1 MTEPHGYQ
9 RFLAELKRRKVFRL
23 AALYGGAGF
32 VAVQAADVF
41 VPALG
46 LPPWILRAIAF
57 LVIAGF
63 PLALLVAWIF
73 ERTPEGMKRT
83 GDATEGEIEA
93 IVAEAP
99 SARWPAGLAALAGVA
114 LIALSAWWF
123 ATGQIRGTGTY
134 DSIAVLPFLS
144 LSDDPAGERFADGL
158 TEELLNGLAGV
169 EDLRVAART
178 SSFAFKNTNL
188 DVRSIADS
196 LGVATVL
203 EGSVRR
209 EGDRVRITVQL
220 IDSERGF
227 HLWSQEYDRQLRDV
241 FAVQEEIAT
250 SVTRALIPRLRPRE
264 GEMLVRGG
272 TTDDTAY
279 DEYLLGRE
287 KWRSREIPAL
297 IEAID
302 HFHAAIARDSSFAL
316 AWSGLADAID
326 ALAWRETEYQTL
338 VPQARNAALRA
349 LAIDPELAEAWV
361 SAGILAYEFDGDW
374 QTGEFALRRA
384 LALRPSYAFA
394 QQQLSGLL
402 RNRGRVEEAGPYVEK
417 AVELDPLSAMIREA
431 YALYHL
437 CAGDPIGARRQQEIA
452 AELGPGSVNHLGL
465 VWYAKRLGMEPEEAA
480 TAAESFARAR
490 GIPDPEE
497 WRFIGTSIVDGT
509 RRADALALV
518 DRTVE
523 LDDFEEHQLRLALG
537 DHQGYLD
544 WLEGEWE
551 AGAADLTRI
560 GVAPQ
565 YDPLREDPRFIA
577 IVRDLGLP
585 NGYDPVRKTV
595 NWPPS
600 APKRSETQP
609 PSYRAGPAADPES

>member
-46 LPPWILRAIAF
+46 LPPWILRVVAF
-57 LVIAGF
+57 VVIAGF
-63 PLALLVAWIF
+63 PLALFVAWVF

-83 GDATEGEIEA
+83 GEATEGEIEA

-99 SARWPAGLAALAGVA
+99 SRRWPAGLAALAGVA

-123 ATGQIRGTGTY
+123 ATGRIRGTSTY

-188 DVRSIADS
+188 DIRSIADS

-209 EGDRVRITVQL
+209 EGDRTRITVQL

-227 HLWSQEYDRQLRDV
+227 HLWSAEYDRELRDV

-250 SVTRALIPRLRPRE
+250 EVTRALVPRLRPTE
-264 GEMLVRGG
+264 GETLVRGG
-272 TTDDTAY
+272 TADAAAY
-279 DEYLLGRE
+279 DDYLLGRE
-287 KWRSREIPAL
+287 KWRTREIPAL

-302 HFHAAIARDSSFAL
+302 HFHAAIGRDSSFAL

-326 ALAWRETEYQTL
+326 ALAWRETRYENL

-361 SAGILAYEFDGDW
+361 SAGILAYEFDSDW
-374 QTGEFALRRA
+374 ETGEFAVRRA
-384 LALRPSYAFA
+384 LRLRPSYAFA
-394 QQQLSGLL
+394 HHQLSGIL
-402 RNRGRVEEAGPYVEK
+402 RNRGRVEEASPYIEK
-417 AVELDPLSAMIREA
+417 AVELDPLSPMIRET
-431 YALYHL
+431 YALHVL
-437 CAGDPIGARRQQEIA
+437 GNGDASGGREQQEIA
-452 AELGPGSVNHLGL
+452 ADLAPGSVDHLGL
-465 VWYAKRLGMEPEEAA
+465 VWYAKRFGLEPAEAA
-480 TAAESFARAR
+480 AAAESFARAR
-490 GIPDPEE
+490 GISDPEE
-497 WRFIGTSIVDGT
+497 WRLIGTSIVGGT
-509 RRADALALV
+509 RREEALALV
-518 DRTVE
+518 DRTE
-523 LDDFEEHQLRLALG
+523 GLTDFEEHQIRLALG
-537 DHQGYLD
+537 DHEGYLD
-544 WLEGEWE
+544 WLEGEWK
-551 AGAADLTRI
+551 AGAADLVRI
-560 GVAPQ
+560 GVLPQ
-565 YDPLREDPRFIA
+565 YDPLRDDPRFIA
-577 IVRDLGLP
+577 VVRDLGLP
-585 NGYDPVRKTV
+585 NGYDPVTKTV
-595 NWPPS
+595 SWP
-600 APKRSETQP
+600 
-609 PSYRAGPAADPES
+609 

>member
-1 MTEPHGYQ
+1 MTDPHGYQ

-46 LPPWILRAIAF
+46 LPPSLLRVVAF

-63 PLALLVAWIF
+63 PFALFVAWVF
-73 ERTPEGMKRT
+73 ERTPEGLKRT
-83 GDATEGEIEA
+83 GEAADGEIEA

-99 SARWPAGLAALAGVA
+99 SRRWPAGLAALAGVA

-123 ATGQIRGTGTY
+123 ATGRIRGTGTY

-209 EGDRVRITVQL
+209 EGDRARITVQL

-227 HLWSQEYDRQLRDV
+227 HLWSQEYDRELRDV

-250 SVTRALIPRLRPRE
+250 AVTRALIPRLRPVE
-264 GEMLVRGG
+264 GESLVRGG
-272 TTDDTAY
+272 TLDDAAY

-287 KWRSREIPAL
+287 KWRTREIPAL

-326 ALAWRETEYQTL
+326 ALAWREIRYENL

-349 LAIDPELAEAWV
+349 LTIDPDLAEAWV
-361 SAGILAYEFDGDW
+361 SAGILAYEFDRDW
-374 QTGEFALRRA
+374 ETGEFALRRA

-417 AVELDPLSAMIREA
+417 AVELDPLSPMIREA
-431 YALYHL
+431 YALYLL
-437 CAGDPIGARRQQEIA
+437 CSGDPVGARKQLEVA
-452 AELGPGSVNHLGL
+452 SDLAPGSVNHLGL
-465 VWYAKRLGMEPEEAA
+465 VSYAKRFGMEPTEAA
-480 TAAESFARAR
+480 AAAESFARAR

-497 WRFIGTSIVDGT
+497 WRFIGSAIVDGE
-509 RRADALALV
+509 RRPEALALL
-518 DRTVE
+518 DRTGG
-523 LDDFEEHQLRLALG
+523 LAAYEEQQIRLALG
-537 DHQGYLD
+537 DHQGFLD
-544 WLEGEWE
+544 WLEGEWR
-551 AGAADLTRI
+551 AGAANLSRI

-565 YDPLREDPRFIA
+565 YDPLREDPRFMA
-577 IVRDLGLP
+577 IVKDLRLP
-585 NGYDPVRKTV
+585 NGYDPVTKTV
-595 NWPPS
+595 SWP
-600 APKRSETQP
+600 
-609 PSYRAGPAADPES
+609 

>member
-46 LPPWILRAIAF
+46 LPPLILRAVAF

-63 PLALLVAWIF
+63 PLALFVAWVF
-73 ERTPEGMKRT
+73 ERTPEGMRRT

-99 SARWPAGLAALAGVA
+99 SRRWPAGLAALAGVA
-114 LIALSAWWF
+114 LIALSAWWI
-123 ATGQIRGTGTY
+123 ATGRIRGTGTY

-144 LSDDPAGERFADGL
+144 LSDDPAGQRFADGL
-158 TEELLNGLAGV
+158 TEELLNGLSGV

-209 EGDRVRITVQL
+209 EGDRARITVQL

-227 HLWSQEYDRQLRDV
+227 HLWSAEYDRELRDV

-250 SVTRALIPRLRPRE
+250 AVTRALIPRLRPAE
-264 GEMLVRGG
+264 GATLVRGG
-272 TTDDTAY
+272 TTDDAAY
-279 DEYLLGRE
+279 DWYLLGRE
-287 KWRSREIPAL
+287 KWRTREIPAL
-297 IEAID
+297 IESID
-302 HFHAAIARDSSFAL
+302 HFHAAIDRDSSFAL

-326 ALAWRETEYQTL
+326 ALAWRDTRYQNL
-338 VPQARNAALRA
+338 VPQGRNAALRA

-361 SAGILAYEFDGDW
+361 SAGILAYEFDSDW
-374 QTGEFALRRA
+374 ETGEFAVRRA
-384 LALRPSYAFA
+384 IELRPSNAFA
-394 QQQLSGLL
+394 HHQLSGIL
-402 RNRGRVEEAGPYVEK
+402 RYRGRVEESTPYIEK
-417 AVELDPLSAMIREA
+417 AVELDPLSSLIRET
-431 YALYHL
+431 YALHL
-437 CAGDPIGARRQQEIA
+437 LITGNPAGARKQQEIA
-452 AELGPGSVNHLGL
+452 ADLGPGSVNHLGL
-465 VWYAKRLGMEPEEAA
+465 VWYAKRFGMEPEEAA
-480 TAAESFARAR
+480 AAAESFARAR
-490 GIPDPEE
+490 GFPDPEE
-497 WRFIGTSIVDGT
+497 WRLIGSSIVDGQ
-509 RRADALALV
+509 RRPEALALV
-518 DRTVE
+518 DRTE
-523 LDDFEEHQLRLALG
+523 GLIAYEENQIRLALG
-537 DHQGYLD
+537 DQEAYLD
-544 WLEGEWE
+544 WLEGEWK
-551 AGAADLTRI
+551 AGAANLTRI
-560 GVAPQ
+560 SVLPQ

-577 IVRDLGLP
+577 IVKDLGLP
-585 NGYDPVRKTV
+585 NGYDPVTKTV
-595 NWPPS
+595 NWP
-600 APKRSETQP
+600 
-609 PSYRAGPAADPES
+609 